1 MSAVQAFPCVQCG
14 ADLQYAPGTT
24 HMRCPYCG
32 TEQAIA
38 PPTMTVEER
47 DMLQAMVLE
56 RTRTA
61 VETDNV
67 VHCNS
72 CAAEFVLPPTIESTN
87 CPFCGS
93 NVVVEAKPE
102 SRILPDAV
110 LPFVVDQ
117 KGMRDRYRQWIGS
130 RFWAPNDLKKRS
142 LQKNEVQGIYVP
154 FWTYD
159 ALTRTDYTGMRGE
172 DYYET
177 ETYRDS
183 NGNTQTR
190 TVTKTRWYP
199 AAGRVE
205 VNFDDVLVIGTT
217 HLPPKYADNMRTWR
231 LDQLTPYNASFLS
244 GFSGLRYDI
253 NLEQG
258 YTMAQRKMEPPIDQ
272 AIRYDIG
279 GDRQQITSKH
289 TEYFNITFK
298 HVLLPIWS
306 GAYRYKGRVWH
317 FFVNGQTG
325 EVQGEAPVSAWKVA
339 LAVLLGLILIG
350 TFIYF
355 TQRS

>member
-1 MSAVQAFPCVQCG
+1 MSTVQRFPCVQCG
-14 ADLQYAPGTT
+14 ANLEFNPGSTT
-24 HMRCPYCG
+24 MRCPYCG

-38 PPTMTVEER
+38 PPVMTVQER
-47 DMLQAMVLE
+47 DMLQALALE
-56 RTRTA
+56 HSRTA
-61 VETDNV
+61 VDTDNA

-72 CAAEFVLPPTIESTN
+72 CAAEFSVPSTVEATS

-93 NVVVEAKPE
+93 NVIVEAPPE
-102 SRILPDAV
+102 SRFLPDAV
-110 LPFVVDQ
+110 LPFVVDL

-130 RFWAPNDLKKRS
+130 RFWAPNDLKKRA
-142 LQKNEVQGIYVP
+142 LQKNEVKGIYVP

-159 ALTRTDYTGMRGE
+159 AFTTTDYQGMRGE

-190 TVTKTRWYP
+190 SVRKTHWYP
-199 AAGRVE
+199 ASGRVE
-205 VNFDDVLVIGTT
+205 VPFDDVLVIGTT
-217 HLPPKYADNMRTWR
+217 HLPPKYADNMKTWR
-231 LDQLTPYNASFLS
+231 LDQIRPYDASYLS
-244 GFSGLRYDI
+244 GFHGLRYDI

-258 YTMAQRKMEPPIDQ
+258 YSMAQRKMEPIIDQ

-279 GDRQQITSKH
+279 GDRQQITWKN
-289 TEYFNITFK
+289 TEYFNLTFK

-306 GAYRYKGRVWH
+306 GAYRYKNRVWH

-325 EVQGEAPVSAWKVA
+325 EVQGEAPISPWKVA
-339 LAVLLGLILIG
+339 LAVLLGLIIIG

-355 TQRS
+355 ADKS